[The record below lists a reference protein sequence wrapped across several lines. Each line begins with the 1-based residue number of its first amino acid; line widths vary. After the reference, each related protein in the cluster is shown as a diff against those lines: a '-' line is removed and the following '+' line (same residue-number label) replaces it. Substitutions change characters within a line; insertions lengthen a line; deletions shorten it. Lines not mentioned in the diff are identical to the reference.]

1 MSARVLKRL
10 DLVVALLGAALII
23 AGGVVFLAQA
33 GQSSD
38 AAAQQTT
45 APAEAVDEVAIT
57 DFVFAPA
64 AITVAAGTTVTF
76 TNEDAAPHTATSGAS
91 LNADGVFDTGTLKK
105 GQSKSV
111 KLTKTGTFAYY
122 CELHPF
128 MKAKVIVT

>member
-1 MSARVLKRL
+1 MSARVRKRL
-10 DLVVALLGAALII
+10 DLVIALLGAALII

-38 AAAQQTT
+38 VAAQPTT

-57 DFVFAPA
+57 DFVFTPA